1 MYNYTY
7 IRRNLTMNKK
17 IETAIKYYKLCT
29 KLKDTIRTGPI
40 VWNAKRERIE
50 SVAEHIYG
58 TQMLALSIYYQLGYK
73 LDIMK
78 VIFMLA
84 IHELEEIEIGDLA
97 FYEITKEEKLI
108 KGKKATDYILK
119 DFLGKDDV
127 SALLDEYNERKTDE
141 AIFAYHCDK
150 LECDIQMKLYDQE
163 GCFDLNNQPNNPI
176 LNNPSV
182 KKVLDSEKS
191 ISNAWIEFD
200 RSKYEDDKNFI
211 EIIDYL
217 KENEI

>member
-1 MYNYTY
+1 MKQNIEVA
-7 IRRNLTMNKK
+7 IR
-17 IETAIKYYKLCT
+17 YYKLCT
-29 KLKDTIRTGPI
+29 KLKDTIRTGP
-40 VWNAKRERIE
+40 VAWNAKRERIE

-58 TQMLALSIYYQLGYK
+58 VQMLAISIYYQFGYK

-78 VIFMLA
+78 VIYMLA
-84 IHELEEIEIGDLA
+84 VHELEEIEIGDLA
-97 FYEITKEEKLI
+97 FFETTREEKLV
-108 KGKKATDYILK
+108 KGKKATNYILK
-119 DFLGKDDV
+119 DFLGNDAISV
-127 SALLDEYNERKTDE
+127 LLDEYNERKTEE
-141 AIFAYHCDK
+141 AKFAYHCDK

-176 LNNPSV
+176 INNPSV
-182 KKVLDSEKS
+182 RKVLDSEKS

-211 EIIDYL
+211 DIIEYL

>member
-1 MYNYTY
+1 
-7 IRRNLTMNKK
+7 MNNK

-29 KLKDTIRTGPI
+29 KLKDTIRTGPV

-58 TQMLALSIYYQLGYK
+58 VQMLALSIYYQFEYK

-78 VIFMLA
+78 VIYMLA

-97 FYEITKEEKLI
+97 FFETTREEKLV
-108 KGKKATDYILK
+108 KGKEATDYILK
-119 DFLGKDDV
+119 DFLGKDEI
-127 SALLDEYNERKTDE
+127 STLLDEYNERKTEE
-141 AIFAYHCDK
+141 AKFAYHCDK

-176 LNNPSV
+176 INDSSV
-182 KKVLDSEKS
+182 KKVLDSEKN

-200 RSKYEDDKNFI
+200 RTKYEDDKNFI

>member
-1 MYNYTY
+1 MY
-7 IRRNLTMNKK
+7 KK
-17 IETAIKYYKLCT
+17 IENSIKFYTLCT

-40 VWNAKRERIE
+40 IWNAKRERIE

-58 TQMLALSIYYQLGYK
+58 VQMLALSIYYQFEYK

-78 VIFMLA
+78 VIYMLA
-84 IHELEEIEIGDLA
+84 VHELEEIEIGDLA
-97 FYEITKEEKLI
+97 FFEITREEKLT
-108 KGKKATDYILK
+108 KGKEATNYILK
-119 DFLGKDDV
+119 DFLGKDEI
-127 SALLDEYNERKTDE
+127 AGILDEYNERKTEE
-141 AIFAYHCDK
+141 ARFAYHCDK

-163 GCFDLNNQPNNPI
+163 GCFDLNNQFNNPI
-176 LNNPSV
+176 INNPSV
-182 KKVLDSEKS
+182 RKVLDNEKS

-211 EIIDYL
+211 KIIDYL

>member
-1 MYNYTY
+1 
-7 IRRNLTMNKK
+7 MNKK

-29 KLKDTIRTGPI
+29 KLKDTIRTGTI

-119 DFLGKDDV
+119 DFLGKDEL

>member
-1 MYNYTY
+1 M
-7 IRRNLTMNKK
+7 NLK
-17 IETAIKYYKLCT
+17 IENSIKFYTLCT

-58 TQMLALSIYYQLGYK
+58 VQMLALSIYYQFEYK

-78 VIFMLA
+78 VIYMLA
-84 IHELEEIEIGDLA
+84 VHELEEIEIGDLA
-97 FYEITKEEKLI
+97 FFETTREEKLI

-119 DFLGKDDV
+119 DLLGKDEI
-127 SALLDEYNERKTDE
+127 SSLLDEYNERKTEE
-141 AIFAYHCDK
+141 AKFAYHCDK
-150 LECDIQMKLYDQE
+150 LECNIQMKLYDQE
-163 GCFDLNNQPNNPI
+163 RCFDLNNQPNNPI
-176 LNNPSV
+176 INNSSV
-182 KKVLDSEKS
+182 RKVLDSEKN

-200 RSKYEDDKNFI
+200 RNKYEDDKNFI
-211 EIIDYL
+211 EIIEYL

>member
-119 DFLGKDDV
+119 DFLGKDEL

>member
-108 KGKKATDYILK
+108 KGKRATDYILK
-119 DFLGKDDV
+119 DFLGKDEL

-211 EIIDYL
+211 KIIDYL

>member
-1 MYNYTY
+1 
-7 IRRNLTMNKK
+7 MNKK

-119 DFLGKDDV
+119 DFLGKDEL

-163 GCFDLNNQPNNPI
+163 GCFDLNNQPNIPI
-176 LNNPSV
+176 INNPSV

-200 RSKYEDDKNFI
+200 RRKYEDDKNFI

>member
-1 MYNYTY
+1 MKQNIEVA
-7 IRRNLTMNKK
+7 IR
-17 IETAIKYYKLCT
+17 YYKLCT
-29 KLKDTIRTGPI
+29 KLKDTIRTGPV

-58 TQMLALSIYYQLGYK
+58 VQMLALSIYYQFGYK

-78 VIFMLA
+78 VIYMLA
-84 IHELEEIEIGDLA
+84 VHELEEIEIGDLA
-97 FYEITKEEKLI
+97 FFETTREEKLI
-108 KGKKATDYILK
+108 KGKAATDFILK
-119 DFLGKDDV
+119 DFLGRDEI
-127 SALLDEYNERKTDE
+127 SALLDEYNERKTEE
-141 AIFAYHCDK
+141 AKFAYHCDK

-176 LNNPSV
+176 INNSSV
-182 KKVLDSEKS
+182 RKVLDSEKS

-211 EIIDYL
+211 EIIEYL
-217 KENEI
+217 KENDI

>member
-1 MYNYTY
+1 
-7 IRRNLTMNKK
+7 MNKK

-29 KLKDTIRTGPI
+29 KLKDTIRTSPI

-119 DFLGKDDV
+119 DFLGKDEL